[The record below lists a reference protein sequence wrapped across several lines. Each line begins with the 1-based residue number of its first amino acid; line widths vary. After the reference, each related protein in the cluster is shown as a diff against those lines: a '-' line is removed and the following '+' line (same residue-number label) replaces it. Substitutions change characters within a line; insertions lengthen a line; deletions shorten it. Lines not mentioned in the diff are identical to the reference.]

1 MMGTLIGAPTAFK
14 LITFLDKEV
23 VLDYDGTRLTEA
35 KAEEIAS
42 RNSELRSAQ
51 TKNN

>member
-1 MMGTLIGAPTAFK
+1 MGKKFSDHVVIGPD
-14 LITFLDKEV
+14 INLDTEL

-35 KAEEIAS
+35 KAEEIAT
-42 RNSELRSAQ
+42 RNSELRSAE

>member
-1 MMGTLIGAPTAFK
+1 LGKKFSDHVVFGPDIN
-14 LITFLDKEV
+14 LDKEL

-35 KAEEIAS
+35 KVEEIAT